1 MGSQKRDMNY
11 DEALLFVE
19 SKAKKKAK
27 EAILGAAVWGITKL
41 PGSGKIE
48 SGFKKITDKVPK
60 GLSVN
65 IDPQGQKFSIGFKT
79 NF

>member
-1 MGSQKRDMNY
+1 MTY

-41 PGSGKIE
+41 PGAGKVE
-48 SGFKKITDKVPK
+48 SGFKKITDKIPE
-60 GLSVN
+60 GLSVD
-65 IDPQGQKFSIGFKT
+65 IDPNEKKFSIGFKM